1 MPAGQP
7 LLSGHLVCRF
17 RPTPCGQEPPNTS
30 HPHSG
35 VQAHR
40 AHSSPGAPGLLRP
53 PSSGPGLQAGK
64 HALPCLVIHR
74 PGTFP
79 EVTRQSKVRVFRHL
93 LCTSAENGMKKT
105 HTHECVHGHGAL
117 APMPQGV
124 GHAPRCSHTAI
135 HREFLQTVH
144 ATANSP

>member
-30 HPHSG
+30 RPHSG

-53 PSSGPGLQAGK
+53 PLLGGPVSRQASM
-64 HALPCLVIHR
+64 L
-74 PGTFP
+74 FP
-79 EVTRQSKVRVFRHL
+79 AWSFTDQEPSRK
-93 LCTSAENGMKKT
+93 
-105 HTHECVHGHGAL
+105 
-117 APMPQGV
+117 
-124 GHAPRCSHTAI
+124 
-135 HREFLQTVH
+135 
-144 ATANSP
+144 